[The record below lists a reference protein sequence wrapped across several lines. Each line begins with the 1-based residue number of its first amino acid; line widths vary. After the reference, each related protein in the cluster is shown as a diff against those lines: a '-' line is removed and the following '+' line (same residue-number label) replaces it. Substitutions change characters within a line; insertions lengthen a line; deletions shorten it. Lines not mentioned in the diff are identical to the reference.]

1 MGEITSTTSVPP
13 FWIRF
18 VRYSTSLLL
27 NENGGL
33 VWFHKYTIQHTCT
46 VNQSIMHQWTIWLYI
61 AKQEYTEYTCQCD
74 DLTCD
79 KSGRMVMPACPPTT
93 GTFTSLGSTPITS
106 ACTTLEF
113 TNLQNDV
120 SRCSDQEICKDIQSE
135 PCVMNTQPTWV
146 NSTKKGSS
154 KTPETSQKC
163 QGLDADKC
171 MDHVTNLWLV
181 QYHTCQKEIVQIQNL

>member
-1 MGEITSTTSVPP
+1 MLQRDLRVGEITSTTSVPP

-27 NENGGL
+27 NENRGL
-33 VWFHKYTIQHTCT
+33 VWFHKYTIQPTCT

-61 AKQEYTEYTCQCD
+61 AKQEYTEYTCQCE

-113 TNLQNDV
+113 TNLQNDL
-120 SRCSDQEICKDIQSE
+120 SRCSDQEICKDIPSE
-135 PCVMNTQPTWV
+135 PCV
-146 NSTKKGSS
+146 TKA
-154 KTPETSQKC
+154 PNPHE
-163 QGLDADKC
+163 
-171 MDHVTNLWLV
+171 
-181 QYHTCQKEIVQIQNL
+181 